1 MTIAVVPSLSF
12 THAGGAETLMSDGA
26 AFDSIPL
33 RIHRSAARAL
43 NASPAVSTRNCN
55 QY

>member
-12 THAGGAETLMSDGA
+12 THAGGAETLMSEGRH
-26 AFDSIPL
+26 SL
-33 RIHRSAARAL
+33 RLQRSVARAL
-43 NASPAVSTRNCN
+43 NVSPAVSTRICN